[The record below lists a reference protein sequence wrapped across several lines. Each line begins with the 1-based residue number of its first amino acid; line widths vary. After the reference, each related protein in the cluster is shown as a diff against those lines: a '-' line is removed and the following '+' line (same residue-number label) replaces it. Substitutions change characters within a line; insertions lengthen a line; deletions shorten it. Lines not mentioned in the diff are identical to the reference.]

1 MKFEK
6 IEIIHEFQRKRKK
19 DFFLPSWPA
28 LPFGPIGPAARPS
41 LPFLSLS
48 LSHDRAPCVSPHSF
62 FLVVMCRS
70 CTFGDVLVCIA
81 ARRASLHRTLY
92 LSSLAA
98 ESRTCPTARSGSLDP
113 DRAIGI
119 RLAKSV
125 RPFKSWR
132 LDLDRTTTD
141 GRYLFA

>member
-1 MKFEK
+1 MNFREK
-6 IEIIHEFQRKRKK
+6 EKRIS
-19 DFFLPSWPA
+19 FFLLGRRSLSAQLA
-28 LPFGPIGPAARPS
+28 LPHAPPS
-41 LPFLSLS
+41 PFSLS